1 MDPLLL
7 ASNVSQILVEDWLCK
22 SYTGMNLFL
31 LLVTAISR
39 RAEVQEVEL
48 EVLSQVM
55 NTSLAAL

>member
-1 MDPLLL
+1 
-7 ASNVSQILVEDWLCK
+7 
-22 SYTGMNLFL
+22 MNLFL

>member
-7 ASNVSQILVEDWLCK
+7 ASNVSKILVEDWLCK